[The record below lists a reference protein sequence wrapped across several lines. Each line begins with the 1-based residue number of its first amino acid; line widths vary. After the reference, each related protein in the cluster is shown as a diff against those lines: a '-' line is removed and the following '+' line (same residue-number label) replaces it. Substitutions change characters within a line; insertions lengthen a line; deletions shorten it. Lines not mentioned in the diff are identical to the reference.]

1 MSAPT
6 TTATPAPS
14 RENLSQKEKMIFSIG
29 GGLQQFGNTAPQ
41 YLANP
46 IFNLALGMNPV
57 HIGIVLAI
65 ARLWDAVSDPLV
77 GNWSDN
83 VRTRWGRRKPFMFAG
98 AILTGASFAAM
109 WWLPRDAS
117 QTFYFGYF
125 LFTILSFFTGITLFT
140 VPWTA
145 LGIASAPTYQ
155 ERTKLFA
162 YVGVTHKII
171 GFTTGWLYPLC
182 QLAVFQTVLDGA
194 RVVGCICGT
203 LIILFCLL
211 PALFLKEPPE
221 DAVAARQKPEPFTH
235 AMKAV
240 MGNRVLLIFS
250 LACLTTM
257 TSLTTVSSLG
267 LYINI
272 YHIFDGDKVAAAT
285 MMGIWGT
292 LFNFIAMVS
301 IPPMMWL
308 SNRVGKHRA
317 IMLSLGMVSVSA
329 VLKWVLYTPA
339 MPYLQLATALLHAPG
354 LAAYL
359 ILVTSMTADI
369 VDYDEL
375 QSGRRREAL
384 ISAANTWIT
393 KMGVSLSFILAGL
406 VLNLSGFDAA
416 LGRDQEPG
424 TVTNMRILFCAI
436 PAAGTF
442 AAILLLRMYPLTK
455 AKVESIQQELRDR
468 RARSA

>member
-1 MSAPT
+1 MANPT
-6 TTATPAPS
+6 SPAPAQPPS
-14 RENLSQKEKMIFSIG
+14 ERLSQREKIVFSIG

-57 HIGIVLAI
+57 HIGIILAI

-83 VRTRWGRRKPFMFAG
+83 VRTRWGRRKPFMVAG

-125 LFTILSFFTGITLFT
+125 LLTILLFFTGTTLFT

-162 YVGVTHKII
+162 YVGVTHKIV

-194 RVVGCICGT
+194 RVVGCVCGT
-203 LIILFCLL
+203 LIIILCLI
-211 PALFLKEPPE
+211 PAFTLKEPAEPS
-221 DAVAARQKPEPFTH
+221 ALVRPQPEPFLA

-240 MGNRVLLIFS
+240 ISNRVLRLFS
-250 LACLTTM
+250 LACLVTM
-257 TSLTTVSSLG
+257 TSLYTVSSLG

-272 YHIFDGDKVAAAT
+272 YHVFGGDKVAAAT

-292 LFNFIAMVS
+292 LFNALAMVS
-301 IPPMMWL
+301 IPPMIWL
-308 SNRVGKHRA
+308 STRLGKHRA
-317 IMLSLGMVSVSA
+317 IMLALGMVSVSA

-369 VDYDEL
+369 VDHDEL
-375 QSGRRREAL
+375 LSGRRREAL

-393 KMGVSLSFILAGL
+393 KMGVSLSFIMAGL
-406 VLNLSGFDAA
+406 VLNLTGFDAA
-416 LGRDQEPG
+416 LGGNQAEG
-424 TVTNMRILFCAI
+424 TVTKMRVFFCAV
-436 PAAGTF
+436 PALGTLS
-442 AAILLLRMYPLTK
+442 AILLLRHYPLTRSR
-455 AKVESIQQELRDR
+455 VESIQEALRQR
-468 RARSA
+468 RLST

>member
-1 MSAPT
+1 MANPAPT
-6 TTATPAPS
+6 DSVQPPP
-14 RENLSQKEKMIFSIG
+14 ENLSQKEKIVFSIG
-29 GGLQQFGNTAPQ
+29 GGLQQFGNTAPH

-83 VRTRWGRRKPFMFAG
+83 TRTRWGRRKPFMVAG

-125 LFTILSFFTGITLFT
+125 LLTILLFFTGTTLFT

-162 YVGVTHKII
+162 YVGVTHKIV

-194 RVVGCICGT
+194 RIVGCICGT
-203 LIILFCLL
+203 LIIIACLI
-211 PALFLKEPPE
+211 PALTLKEPP
-221 DAVAARQKPEPFTH
+221 DAPAPTRQKPEPFLQ

-240 MGNRVLLIFS
+240 ISNRVLSLFS
-250 LACLTTM
+250 LACLVTM
-257 TSLTTVSSLG
+257 TSLYTVSSLG

-272 YHIFDGDKVAAAT
+272 YHVFGGDKVAAAT

-292 LFNFIAMVS
+292 LFNVLAMVS
-301 IPPMMWL
+301 IPPMIWL
-308 SNRVGKHRA
+308 SNRLGKHRA
-317 IMLSLGMVSVSA
+317 IMLALGMVSVSA
-329 VLKWVLYTPA
+329 VLKWVLYTPS

-354 LAAYL
+354 IAAYL

-375 QSGRRREAL
+375 LSGRRREAL

-393 KMGVSLSFILAGL
+393 KMGVSLSFIMAGL
-406 VLNLSGFDAA
+406 VLNLTGFDAA
-416 LGRDQEPG
+416 LGGNQADG
-424 TVTNMRILFCAI
+424 TVTKMRVLFCAV
-436 PAAGTF
+436 PALGTLS
-442 AAILLLRMYPLTK
+442 AILLLRHYPLTR
-455 AKVESIQQELRDR
+455 AKVESIQEALRER
-468 RARSA
+468 RLQA

>member
-1 MSAPT
+1 MANPAPT
-6 TTATPAPS
+6 DPAQPPP
-14 RENLSQKEKMIFSIG
+14 ENLSQKEKIVFSIG
-29 GGLQQFGNTAPQ
+29 GGLQQFSNTAPQ

-83 VRTRWGRRKPFMFAG
+83 ARTRWGRRKPFMVAG

-125 LFTILSFFTGITLFT
+125 LLTILLFFTGTTLFT

-145 LGIASAPTYQ
+145 LGIASARTYQ

-162 YVGVTHKII
+162 YVGVTHKLV

-194 RVVGCICGT
+194 RIVGCICGT
-203 LIILFCLL
+203 LIIIACLI
-211 PALFLKEPPE
+211 PALTLKEPP
-221 DAVAARQKPEPFTH
+221 DAPAPARQKPEPFLQ

-240 MGNRVLLIFS
+240 ISNRVLRLFS
-250 LACLTTM
+250 LACLVTM
-257 TSLTTVSSLG
+257 TSLYTVSSLG

-272 YHIFDGDKVAAAT
+272 YHVFGGDKVAAAT

-292 LFNFIAMVS
+292 LFNVLAMVS
-301 IPPMMWL
+301 IPPMIWL
-308 SNRVGKHRA
+308 SNRLGKHRA
-317 IMLSLGMVSVSA
+317 IMLALGMVSVSA
-329 VLKWVLYTPA
+329 VLKWVLYTPS

-354 LAAYL
+354 IAAYL

-375 QSGRRREAL
+375 LSGRRREAL

-393 KMGVSLSFILAGL
+393 KMGVSLSFIMAGL
-406 VLNLSGFDAA
+406 VLNLTGFDAA
-416 LGRDQEPG
+416 LGGNQADG
-424 TVTNMRILFCAI
+424 TVTKMRVLFCAV
-436 PAAGTF
+436 PALGTLS
-442 AAILLLRMYPLTK
+442 AILLLRHYPLTR
-455 AKVESIQQELRDR
+455 AKVESIQEALRER
-468 RARSA
+468 RLQA

>member
-1 MSAPT
+1 MANPAPT
-6 TTATPAPS
+6 DSAQPPP
-14 RENLSQKEKMIFSIG
+14 ENLSQKDKIVFSIG
-29 GGLQQFGNTAPQ
+29 GGLQQFSNTAPQ

-83 VRTRWGRRKPFMFAG
+83 VRTRWGRRKPFMVAG

-125 LFTILSFFTGITLFT
+125 LLTILLFFTGTTLFT

-145 LGIASAPTYQ
+145 LGIASAPTYH

-162 YVGVTHKII
+162 YVGVTHKVI
-171 GFTTGWLYPLC
+171 GFATGWLYPLC

-203 LIILFCLL
+203 LIIIACLI
-211 PALFLKEPPE
+211 PALTLKEPP
-221 DAVAARQKPEPFTH
+221 DAPTPVRQKPEPFLH

-240 MGNRVLLIFS
+240 ISNRVLRLFS
-250 LACLTTM
+250 LACLVTM
-257 TSLTTVSSLG
+257 TSLYTVSSLG

-272 YHIFDGDKVAAAT
+272 YHVFGGDKVAAAT

-292 LFNFIAMVS
+292 LFNVLAMVS
-301 IPPMMWL
+301 IPPMIWL
-308 SNRVGKHRA
+308 SNRLGKHRA
-317 IMLSLGMVSVSA
+317 IMLALGMVSVSA
-329 VLKWVLYTPA
+329 VLKGPLYSGDALPA
-339 MPYLQLATALLHAPG
+339 ARHRSPARPR
-354 LAAYL
+354 
-359 ILVTSMTADI
+359 
-369 VDYDEL
+369 
-375 QSGRRREAL
+375 SGR
-384 ISAANTWIT
+384 
-393 KMGVSLSFILAGL
+393 LSHPRH
-406 VLNLSGFDAA
+406 VH
-416 LGRDQEPG
+416 
-424 TVTNMRILFCAI
+424 
-436 PAAGTF
+436 
-442 AAILLLRMYPLTK
+442 
-455 AKVESIQQELRDR
+455 DR
-468 RARSA
+468 RHRRLR